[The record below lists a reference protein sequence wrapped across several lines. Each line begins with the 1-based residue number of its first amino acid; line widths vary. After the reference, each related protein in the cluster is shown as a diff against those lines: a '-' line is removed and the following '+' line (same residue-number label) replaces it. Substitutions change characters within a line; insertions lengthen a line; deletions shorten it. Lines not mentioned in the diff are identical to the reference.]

1 MALTFGAF
9 RRSYTLRAPP
19 LVGVLAAGVGAAML
33 LPLVY
38 LVIRASEHGTVFET
52 LTRASTIETL
62 IRTCL
67 LAAAVTAAAILISLP
82 AAWLTTR
89 TDLPFR
95 GVWSVLFSLPLVFP
109 SYVGAFVLVAAL
121 GPRGIVQNWL
131 EPLGVDRLPEI
142 YGFWGAW
149 LAITLFTFP
158 YVLIPLRAAMK
169 GLDQSMDDAARS
181 LGASSFGTF
190 FRVTLP
196 QLRPALAAGGLLVAL
211 YTLSDFGAV
220 SILRFDSLTRVI
232 FIQYK
237 SAFDRSEAASLAL
250 LLAAVALAAVWIE
263 SMTRGKARYHSEAVR
278 RTPKIVRL
286 GGWRWPA
293 LVFCVSLVMISLV
306 LPASVL
312 VYWLV
317 RGLDAGQS
325 VSFIGSAAVN
335 SVQVSSLAA
344 AAAILFALPVAVF
357 SVRYPGALSRLIE
370 RASYT
375 GFALPGISIAL
386 ALVFFGANYAPWIY
400 QTLPLLVFAYVV
412 RFMPQA
418 LGASRASLLQ
428 TNPKTEEA
436 ARGLGKGKLAV
447 LRRITLPQLQPGL
460 STGALLVFLT
470 AIKELPATLLLSPIG
485 FSTLATQI
493 WASTNEA
500 MFARAAAPAI
510 LLVLIAAIPTTIVVL
525 REQRA
530 R

>member
-335 SVQVSSLAA
+335 SVQVS
-344 AAAILFALPVAVF
+344 
-357 SVRYPGALSRLIE
+357 
-370 RASYT
+370 
-375 GFALPGISIAL
+375 
-386 ALVFFGANYAPWIY
+386 
-400 QTLPLLVFAYVV
+400 
-412 RFMPQA
+412 
-418 LGASRASLLQ
+418 
-428 TNPKTEEA
+428 
-436 ARGLGKGKLAV
+436 
-447 LRRITLPQLQPGL
+447 
-460 STGALLVFLT
+460 
-470 AIKELPATLLLSPIG
+470 
-485 FSTLATQI
+485 
-493 WASTNEA
+493 
-500 MFARAAAPAI
+500 
-510 LLVLIAAIPTTIVVL
+510 
-525 REQRA
+525 
-530 R
+530 

>member
-1 MALTFGAF
+1 
-9 RRSYTLRAPP
+9 
-19 LVGVLAAGVGAAML
+19 
-33 LPLVY
+33 
-38 LVIRASEHGTVFET
+38 
-52 LTRASTIETL
+52 
-62 IRTCL
+62 
-67 LAAAVTAAAILISLP
+67 
-82 AAWLTTR
+82 
-89 TDLPFR
+89 
-95 GVWSVLFSLPLVFP
+95 
-109 SYVGAFVLVAAL
+109 
-121 GPRGIVQNWL
+121 
-131 EPLGVDRLPEI
+131 
-142 YGFWGAW
+142 
-149 LAITLFTFP
+149 
-158 YVLIPLRAAMK
+158 
-169 GLDQSMDDAARS
+169 MDDAARS
-181 LGASSFGTF
+181 LGASPLGAF

-263 SMTRGKARYHSEAVR
+263 SMTRGKARYHSDAVR

-293 LVFCVSLVMISLV
+293 LAFCVGLVMISLV

-325 VSFIGSAAVN
+325 VSFVFSAAMN
-335 SVQVSSLAA
+335 SIQVSTLAA
-344 AAAILFALPVAVF
+344 AAAIVFALPVAVF
-357 SVRYPGALSRLIE
+357 SVRYPGVPSRLIE

-447 LRRITLPQLQPGL
+447 FRRITLPQLLPGL

-525 REQRA
+525 REQQA